1 MGRKQRAKNN
11 NVKRER
17 FAVKELAR
25 LKKCLGL
32 IDEKGNEISKE
43 IKDISMVRDAKTIK
57 KKNKDSMQVDGEDE
71 AVKTKKLKKVTIVNE
86 KTNVEHVYNAKTM
99 KDQFGN
105 YPVWYKRR
113 LEKKKKHKKG
123 NDNGAKSRK
132 SRKQNLFTVTDPYQ
146 NLEYE

>member
-71 AVKTKKLKKVTIVNE
+71 AVKTK
-86 KTNVEHVYNAKTM
+86 
-99 KDQFGN
+99 
-105 YPVWYKRR
+105 
-113 LEKKKKHKKG
+113 
-123 NDNGAKSRK
+123 S
-132 SRKQNLFTVTDPYQ
+132 
-146 NLEYE
+146 